1 MAAAPEPK
9 KQYVDRADLT
19 EVYAD
24 SVRNVTFDGST
35 IRAEL
40 CVTRLEESTPPA
52 PAIAKQYPICRV
64 AMRPDAAVDLFVRLQ
79 QLMGW
84 MEQRGLIKRQPP
96 ASSPPSSPTQ
106 PPAEG
111 ALVNPLGTAP
121 RTPEKKR

>member
-9 KQYVDRADLT
+9 KQYVDRVDLT
-19 EVYAD
+19 ETYAD

-40 CVTRLEESTPPA
+40 CVTRLEEATPPA
-52 PAIAKQYPICRV
+52 APIAKQYPVCRV

-84 MEQRGLIKRQPP
+84 MEQRGIIKRQQP
-96 ASSPPSSPTQ
+96 ASSSTQ

-121 RTPEKKR
+121 KAPDKKR